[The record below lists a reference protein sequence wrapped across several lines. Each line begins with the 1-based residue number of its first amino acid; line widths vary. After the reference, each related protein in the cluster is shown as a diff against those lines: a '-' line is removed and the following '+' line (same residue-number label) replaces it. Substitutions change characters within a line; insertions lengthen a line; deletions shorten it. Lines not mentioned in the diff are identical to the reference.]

1 MSCKKEGC
9 CNNKLPRAEMVAI
22 PDWVINQLLAVAH
35 TGLKNFPWPS
45 DTVRVLAERIA
56 ALVVENEM
64 LRKLL
69 NGNTK
74 PELVVSDDALAF
86 TFGPDKS
93 YTLHVPVADQKARE
107 ELANS
112 LVDAVI
118 ALNAHKVKHASSQLN
133 LVFPE

>member
-1 MSCKKEGC
+1 MNCKKEGC

-22 PDWVINQLLAVAH
+22 PDWVINQLMAVAQ

-45 DTVRVLAERIA
+45 DTVRALAEHIA

-69 NGNTK
+69 DGDKK
-74 PELVVSDDALAF
+74 PAVVVNDDTLTF

-93 YTLHVPVADQKARE
+93 YTLHVPVADSKARE

-112 LVDAVI
+112 LIDAVI
-118 ALNAHKVKHASSQLN
+118 ALNAHRIRPESSQLN
-133 LVFPE
+133 LFFPE

>member
-107 ELANS
+107 QLVNNLLA
-112 LVDAVI
+112 A
-118 ALNAHKVKHASSQLN
+118 AAELNAQKPKHLASQLD
-133 LVFPE
+133 LPFPE